1 MWLEWMRGQGSKGM
15 CMPVLWRLV
24 TPCLTQWFWS
34 HSGRSITLWLV
45 VVCLSKL
52 EHIGTVLQWIII
64 LHWFQCRCFPG
75 VAEAVFA
82 GAVAVMEPEGPMVN
96 MFCNYSMKFSL
107 YLVAMHKRVLFNDRT
122 AQESH
127 ESHDWSLWL
136 FVHCS
141 FQRSWTKSVYYILH
155 KHLFAECR
163 IASSCHIEKYN
174 ETSPIIR

>member
-1 MWLEWMRGQGSKGM
+1 M

-107 YLVAMHKRVLFNDRT
+107 YLVAMHKR
-122 AQESH
+122 ESFSMIALLK
-127 ESHDWSLWL
+127 SHMSLMTGVYGCL
-136 FVHCS
+136 CIVPSKDHGQNQYTIYYTSIFLLNAELRLAVIL
-141 FQRSWTKSVYYILH
+141 RSIMRPL
-155 KHLFAECR
+155 L
-163 IASSCHIEKYN
+163 
-174 ETSPIIR
+174 